1 MSQSVQFACPCGKTH
16 RFTVEHY
23 DRVIVQCG
31 RPWWALQPKRN
42 GPLVMFPWPG
52 RNLTREEMGG
62 KPSAETIVRRMN
74 DELCGSA
81 GRAKASASG
90 EAQCA
95 PSDSQQ

>member
-1 MSQSVQFACPCGKTH
+1 
-16 RFTVEHY
+16 
-23 DRVIVQCG
+23 
-31 RPWWALQPKRN
+31 
-42 GPLVMFPWPG
+42 MFPWPG